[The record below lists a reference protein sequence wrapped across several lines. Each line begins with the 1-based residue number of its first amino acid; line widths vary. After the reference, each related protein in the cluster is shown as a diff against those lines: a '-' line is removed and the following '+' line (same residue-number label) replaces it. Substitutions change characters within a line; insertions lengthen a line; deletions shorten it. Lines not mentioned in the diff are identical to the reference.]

1 MNRFL
6 TRRPLSGLLLSILLL
21 AGCEG
26 PALDALLP
34 KATTTD
40 TVVSSSEL
48 VVNAT
53 AASTAPA
60 TFTAVFDPSTD
71 ADVRK
76 NLGNITAVNIDR
88 VAFGCSQVLGS
99 AVTISGSWTLHLDAD
114 PATITHAL
122 GTVANASLD
131 AAVRSGDGL
140 ALDRSAVSAADKNA
154 LEEAV
159 LYSRKSHVS
168 FTGTVSGP
176 CQAQLLV
183 LVPAKLTVK

>member
-6 TRRPLSGLLLSILLL
+6 NRRPLSGLLLPILLL
-21 AGCEG
+21 ASCEG
-26 PALDALLP
+26 PAMDALLP
-34 KATTTD
+34 KANTTD

-48 VVNAT
+48 VVNTT

-60 TFTAVFDPSTD
+60 TFTGVFDPSTD
-71 ADVRK
+71 ADVSK
-76 NLGNITAVNIDR
+76 NLGDIKAVNIDHTT
-88 VAFGCSQVLGS
+88 FGCSQVVGS
-99 AVTISGSWTLHLDAD
+99 GVTISGSWTLHLDAD
-114 PATITHAL
+114 PATTTHAL

-140 ALDRSAVSAADKNA
+140 ALDRSAVSTADKNA

-159 LYSRKSHVS
+159 LYGRKSHVS

-176 CQAQLLV
+176 CQARLLV
-183 LVPAKLTVK
+183 LVPAKLTVN